1 MGLHLLEQL
10 NHAVLLLSLALL
22 WAIGLPWA
30 WTVVQH
36 LRLRRMGLAQ
46 EARLLEAALPP
57 DGDLPHVLVQIPT
70 YNEGHLIHDIVT
82 AVANFDWPHDSLHIQ
97 VLDDSSGDSVDA
109 ARAAVSAVA
118 GRGIDA
124 ILLHREA
131 RTGFK
136 AGALAEG
143 LKRSQHDYVAIFDA
157 DYLPPPHFL
166 RACMRP
172 LLRDPRLAFVQARC
186 DYRNARENWMT
197 RAQQRILDAHFAV
210 EQATRSW
217 TGQILPF
224 NGTCGIWRRVAI
236 DDAGG
241 WQADTLAED
250 LDLSYRV
257 QIEGWHA
264 LFLVSVTAPGELPST
279 LESWRA
285 QQSRWVK
292 GPAEAARKLVPR
304 LWCSR
309 LRFGQKLLS
318 TLTLAGSLL
327 GPTIGVVALSLAFDL
342 AFGAGLTP
350 ASEVLLALAA
360 SQAILAQAGMILLG
374 QRLARG
380 SGVISE
386 LLGLPLVLSLLIYR
400 ALANLRGVGEAMV
413 DRSSTFVRT
422 PKSSNPSTA
431 VTGTLDDR

>member
-1 MGLHLLEQL
+1 MDLHLLGQL
-10 NHAVLLLSLALL
+10 NHAALLLSLALL
-22 WAIGLPWA
+22 WAIGIPWA

-36 LRLRRMGLAQ
+36 LRFRRAGLAR
-46 EARLLEAALPP
+46 EARLLETALPP
-57 DGDLPHVLVQIPT
+57 DRDLPHVLVQIPT
-70 YNEGHLIHDIVT
+70 YNEGHLIHDVVA
-82 AVANFDWPHDSLHIQ
+82 AVANFDWPRDRLHIQ
-97 VLDDSSGDSVDA
+97 VLDDSTGESLDA
-109 ARAAVSAVA
+109 ARDAVAAV
-118 GRGIDA
+118 GRQGIDA
-124 ILLHREA
+124 VLLHRDGRA
-131 RTGFK
+131 GFK

-143 LKRSQHDYVAIFDA
+143 LAQSQHGYVAIFDA
-157 DYLPPPHFL
+157 DYQPPRNFL

-186 DYRNARENWMT
+186 DFRNARENWMT
-197 RAQQRILDAHFAV
+197 CAQQRILDAHFAV

-224 NGTCGIWRRVAI
+224 NGTCGIWRRLAI
-236 DDAGG
+236 EDAGG

-257 QIEGWHA
+257 QMEGWHA
-264 LFLVSVTAPGELPST
+264 LFLVSVTAPGELQST

-304 LWCSR
+304 LWRSR

-327 GPTIGVVALSLAFDL
+327 GPVIGIVALSLVLDL
-342 AFGAGLTP
+342 ALGAGLTP

-380 SGVISE
+380 SGGTAE
-386 LLGLPLVLSLLIYR
+386 LLELPLVLSLLIYR
-400 ALANLRGVGEAMV
+400 ALANLRGVGEAIA
-413 DRSSTFVRT
+413 DRSSSFVRT
-422 PKSSNPSTA
+422 PKSGNPGRP

>member
-1 MGLHLLEQL
+1 MGLHLLGQL
-10 NHAVLLLSLALL
+10 NHAVLLLSLSLL

-36 LRLRRMGLAQ
+36 LRFRRAGLAR
-46 EARLLEAALPP
+46 ESRLLEAALPP

-82 AVANFDWPHDSLHIQ
+82 AVANFDWPRDRLHIQ
-97 VLDDSSGDSVDA
+97 VLDDSAGESLDA
-109 ARAAVSAVA
+109 AREAVAAVAE
-118 GRGIDA
+118 RGIDA

-143 LKRSQHDYVAIFDA
+143 LGQSPHGYVAIFDA
-157 DYLPPPHFL
+157 DYQPPPNFL
-166 RACMRP
+166 RVCMGP

-224 NGTCGIWRRVAI
+224 NGTCGIWRRRAI

-241 WQADTLAED
+241 WEADTLAED

-264 LFLVSVTAPGELPST
+264 LFLLGVTAPGELPSS

-292 GPAEAARKLVPR
+292 GPAEAARKLLPR
-304 LWCSR
+304 LWRSR
-309 LRFGQKLLS
+309 LPFGQKLLS
-318 TLTLAGSLL
+318 TLTLAGSAL
-327 GPTIGVVALSLAFDL
+327 GPVIGVVALSLALDL
-342 AFGAGLTP
+342 ALGAGMTP
-350 ASEVLLALAA
+350 ASEALLALAA

-374 QRLARG
+374 QRLVRG
-380 SGVISE
+380 SGVIAE

-400 ALANLRGVGEAMV
+400 ALANLRGVGEAIA
-413 DRSSTFVRT
+413 DRSSSFVRT
-422 PKSSNPSTA
+422 PKSGNPGRPVA
-431 VTGTLDDR
+431 GTLDDR